1 MIYLKTLLF
10 VIASALLLSSCG
22 SIQPLTVSKVE
33 NVKLNNLS
41 KNSLTLEV
49 TMAVKNPN
57 NYRFKMVDNHL
68 DLYLNNSEIGG
79 VKIKERIVIPRKSEQ
94 SYTFLLN
101 AEFSR
106 LAIGAIPSLLNMLQT
121 RQVELKLV
129 GDVKVRT
136 MGISKRFPLEIT
148 EKVSLSRDKK

>member
-10 VIASALLLSSCG
+10 VVASALLLSSCG

-106 LAIGAIPSLLNMLQT
+106 LAIGAIPSLLNMFQT